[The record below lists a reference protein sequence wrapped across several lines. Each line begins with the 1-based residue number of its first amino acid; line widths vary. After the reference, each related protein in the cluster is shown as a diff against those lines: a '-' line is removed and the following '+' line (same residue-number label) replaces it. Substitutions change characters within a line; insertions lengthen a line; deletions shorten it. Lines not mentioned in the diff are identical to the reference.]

1 VRPKGARTGKES
13 PPEGG
18 TGVKTGKDRVGAT
31 VTKAPESKTS
41 LADKKLKKVVA
52 VTEDSITHSIEG
64 AVEGLLET

>member
-1 VRPKGARTGKES
+1 
-13 PPEGG
+13 
-18 TGVKTGKDRVGAT
+18 VGAT